1 MERMPGN
8 VHGIRRIFFKE
19 IPGWI
24 KWCGVSCVQSSK
36 RQQSPEH
43 GSHACQETQV
53 AIDGSMIDA
62 QMNSTLYTND
72 PSERDQEERGSRF
85 HHHGHEFTK
94 PVWKNP
100 P

>member
-24 KWCGVSCVQSSK
+24 KWCGASFVQSSK
-36 RQQSPEH
+36 CQQSPEH
-43 GSHACQETQV
+43 GSHTCQETQV

-85 HHHGHEFTK
+85 HHHGHELTK
-94 PVWKNP
+94 PVWKSP